1 MTSRTR
7 PWSVKRLFR
16 FPFRS
21 RAEVRSDVAEE
32 FAFHLDMRTD
42 ELVREGL
49 TATEARAQ
57 ALREFGHRDA
67 GLRACAEIGDTVERK
82 RRLSMLSDQ
91 IPAAAA
97 PAVGLA
103 PHQGSAVRPD

>member
-1 MTSRTR
+1 MKPAMR

-16 FPFRS
+16 FPWRS
-21 RAEVRSDVAEE
+21 PAEIRTDVADE

-57 ALREFGHRDA
+57 ALREFGNRHA
-67 GLRACAEIGDTVERK
+67 GLRACAATGDAIERQ
-82 RRLSMLSDQ
+82 RRLTMLTDELRQ
-91 IPAAAA
+91 T
-97 PAVGLA
+97 
-103 PHQGSAVRPD
+103 GSGCG